1 MLSVCC
7 VSPCEL
13 VFPSM
18 CELVFLRGECKW
30 EHIVGEE
37 ASWLPRPQTQHNALS
52 YLKRKAKKMTESGR
66 VEFLIYLQICAF
78 PTPTSQYV
86 GFSCLCWNWVEL
98 RLGIVLFFKLLFC
111 GWVLVMDI
119 LRGGQ
124 KSLSAIPTQI
134 QTFASVRILKSAIE
148 HHTQLWCLC
157 PISTSSWC
165 LEWLGENPKRF
176 FGFVKI
182 PRSRSS
188 LGEKL
193 IQFTNIFTK
202 SSIFSLDRVYW
213 KTRKTCEEYPR
224 SFTRWSWHKN
234 K

>member
-111 GWVLVMDI
+111 GCGDGYFK
-119 LRGGQ
+119 RG
-124 KSLSAIPTQI
+124 P
-134 QTFASVRILKSAIE
+134 E
-148 HHTQLWCLC
+148 
-157 PISTSSWC
+157 ISQCNSNSNPNFC
-165 LEWLGENPKRF
+165 VCENPQVCHRASYSGLMF
-176 FGFVKI
+176 MPDLRI
-182 PRSRSS
+182 
-188 LGEKL
+188 
-193 IQFTNIFTK
+193 
-202 SSIFSLDRVYW
+202 
-213 KTRKTCEEYPR
+213 
-224 SFTRWSWHKN
+224 
-234 K
+234 